1 MTKRERKNKKPNR
14 TKWFPQLLIVS
25 ILSAI
30 WASGCATPPAPA
42 PRPQLFLLPKT
53 LDSYQ
58 AAGRI
63 LLTVSNHRYTG
74 ELEFSLSNNLEL
86 RLQIFTPLIGTV
98 LYEIRANPRQFM
110 ILDFREEKYFLG
122 QNTSLV
128 RRRWLGVDI
137 SLTELSWVIW
147 GRMPQKDFVLLNGEL
162 LSSRNL
168 KLAGDS
174 AFFFVTLGSN
184 SLMEQMFKVVGGLK
198 EYEVTIAQYEEFSGN
213 NYPKTIQIV
222 NVKNGDRLRLVMND
236 VTSPRTP
243 LPELV
248 FLPPEGMQ
256 SYHNE

>member
-30 WASGCATPPAPA
+30 WASGCATPPAPV

-63 LLTVSNHRYTG
+63 LLTVSNRRYTG

-122 QNTSLV
+122 QNTPPV
-128 RRRWLGVDI
+128 RKKWLGVDI

-147 GRMPQKDFVLLNGEL
+147 GRMSQEDFARYDGEV
-162 LSSRNL
+162 LSSRKL
-168 KLAGDS
+168 KFAGEN
-174 AFFFVTLGSN
+174 AEFYIALESN
-184 SLMEQMFKVVGGLK
+184 SLMKQMFKVVEGVK
-198 EYEVTIAQYEEFSGN
+198 EYEVTIGQYKKFSGI
-213 NYPKTIQIV
+213 NYPKIIQIV
-222 NVKNGDRLRLVMND
+222 DVQNGDRLGLVMND
-236 VTSPRTP
+236 VTSRRTP

-256 SYHNE
+256 SYHHE